1 MTMQPPSDSNN
12 QQPPAGYPQYAAP
25 SPQKKPG
32 GGLAIAALILGI
44 GAILFS
50 FIPLVNF
57 IAYIAGLLAIIF
69 GIIALVKKAAKGM
82 PITGLILGVVAII
95 LASIINAITAAA
107 VVGIG
112 NAVDEASKSAETA
125 RSVEY
130 IVTVNKGEASA
141 MYGPLGSTAT
151 ADVVKT
157 WSKKAEVKG
166 FDVASLTVTG
176 DYQTK
181 GQKLTCEIKID
192 GKSLD
197 KQEGDS
203 LVTCTGN
210 TIE

>member
-1 MTMQPPSDSNN
+1 MTTLPPSDSNN
-12 QQPPAGYPQYAAP
+12 QQPPAGYPQHAAP
-25 SPQKKPG
+25 SPQQKPG
-32 GGLAIAALILGI
+32 NGLAIAALILGI

-82 PITGLILGVVAII
+82 PVTGLILGVVAII

-112 NAVDEASKSAETA
+112 NAADEASKSAEATH
-125 RSVEY
+125 SVEY
-130 IVTVNKGEASA
+130 IVTVSKGTANAS
-141 MYGPLGSTAT
+141 YGPLGSTST
-151 ADVVKT
+151 ADVTKDWT
-157 WSKKAEVKG
+157 KKAEVKG
-166 FDVASLTVTG
+166 SDAASLSVTG

-181 GQKLTCEIKID
+181 GQKLTCEIKVD
-192 GKSLD
+192 GKSVD

-203 LVTCTGN
+203 MVSCTAS
-210 TIE
+210 TF

>member
-1 MTMQPPSDSNN
+1 MTTLPPSDSNN
-12 QQPPAGYPQYAAP
+12 PQPPAGYPQYAAP

-95 LASIINAITAAA
+95 LASIVNAIAAAA
-107 VVGIG
+107 VAGL
-112 NAVDEASKSAETA
+112 ADAAEEASKSAEATH
-125 RSVEY
+125 SVEY
-130 IVTVNKGEASA
+130 IVTVNKGKAEVRYDNLNGS
-141 MYGPLGSTAT
+141 STADIDQDWT
-151 ADVVKT
+151 
-157 WSKKAEVKG
+157 KKAELKG
-166 FDVASLTVTG
+166 YSIASLYVTG
-176 DYQTK
+176 DYQAE
-181 GQKLTCEIKID
+181 GQKLTCEVKVD

-197 KQEGDS
+197 KQEGTGS
-203 LVTCTGN
+203 VSCSGN
-210 TIE
+210 TN